1 MNIVIIDDDKLVAV
15 SLKTI
20 LESTGSVKV
29 LAMGSCGEEA
39 IELYSLLKP
48 DVLLMDIR
56 MNGMSHASEFVAQM
70 DEKGWKVS
78 EQPVDILYTEYSMS
92 KGQSLING
100 VNILSDGLLARKLP

>member
-39 IELYSLLKP
+39 LELYSLLKP

-56 MNGMSHASEFVAQM
+56 MNGMCSSSPARAFMTISPF
-70 DEKGWKVS
+70 KPS
-78 EQPVDILYTEYSMS
+78 RF
-92 KGQSLING
+92 INQY
-100 VNILSDGLLARKLP
+100 VK

>member
-39 IELYSLLKP
+39 LELYSLLKAC
-48 DVLLMDIR
+48 VLLMDIR
-56 MNGMSHASEFVAQM
+56 M
-70 DEKGWKVS
+70 
-78 EQPVDILYTEYSMS
+78 
-92 KGQSLING
+92 
-100 VNILSDGLLARKLP
+100 